1 MLSCLVIIGI
11 HVGDWCTVGVM
22 CIHPVIIILMYTAPP
37 GPPRTLTVDSCD
49 ATSFLICWEA
59 PLDSD
64 SPISFYTISAHNL
77 NNTSGMDD
85 IVIRNTT
92 NNSTLFNVTGLFP
105 GTTYKLT
112 VVAVSQGGDIIAKSQ
127 PSEPAT
133 HTTGLTGENH
143 YNYYGYV
150 TN

>member
-1 MLSCLVIIGI
+1 MYS
-11 HVGDWCTVGVM
+11 
-22 CIHPVIIILMYTAPP
+22 ILLIYNIYTAPP
-37 GPPRTLTVDSCD
+37 GPPRSLIVDSCD
-49 ATSFLICWEA
+49 ATSLFICWEV

-64 SPISFYTISAHNL
+64 SPMISFYTIIAHNL

-105 GTTYKLT
+105 GTTYELT

-133 HTTGLTGENH
+133 HTTGLTGESVWLC
-143 YNYYGYV
+143 Y
-150 TN
+150 